1 VFNDTKTNT
10 PKKMKAFLIITI
22 GIAMVIIAAQ
32 VKTARSAERTEQ
44 YPYSVIKTYRDF
56 EVRQYE
62 RAIFARTRVDA
73 STYRSGS
80 SAAFRT
86 LASYIFGG
94 NERNENIAMTSPV
107 AMQRGQGLEMEFMM
121 PSKYTIESLPAP
133 NRQDIEFYEKPEV
146 VMAAIS
152 FKGWASDAKIAEMT
166 ETLKGLLAK
175 EGIAHTGN
183 FIYLGYNPPYQVINR
198 RNEIVVEIMK

>member
-1 VFNDTKTNT
+1 
-10 PKKMKAFLIITI
+10 MKAFLIISI
-22 GIAMVIIAAQ
+22 GVAMVVLAAQ

-62 RAIFARTRVDA
+62 RALFARTRVDA

-94 NERNENIAMTSPV
+94 NERNESIAMTSPV
-107 AMQRGQGLEMEFMM
+107 AMRQNEGMEMEFMM
-121 PSKYTIESLPAP
+121 PSKYTLESLPAP

-146 VMAAIS
+146 VMAAIKFS
-152 FKGWASDAKIAEMT
+152 GWASDAKIAEMT
-166 ETLKGLLAK
+166 NMLRAMLEK
-175 EGIAHTGN
+175 EGINHTGQ

-198 RNEIVVEIMK
+198 RNEIVVEILR

>member
-1 VFNDTKTNT
+1 MKTL
-10 PKKMKAFLIITI
+10 FIITI
-22 GIAMVIIAAQ
+22 GVAMVVLAAQ

-56 EVRQYE
+56 EIRQYE

-73 STYRSGS
+73 STIRSGS

-94 NERNENIAMTSPV
+94 NERSESIAMTSPV
-107 AMQRGQGLEMEFMM
+107 AMRQNEGVEMEFMM

-152 FKGWASDAKIAEMT
+152 FSGWASDAKIAQMT
-166 ETLKGLLAK
+166 NTLKAMLEK
-175 EGIAHTGN
+175 EGINHTGQ

-198 RNEIVVEIMK
+198 RNEIVVEIKR

>member
-1 VFNDTKTNT
+1 
-10 PKKMKAFLIITI
+10 
-22 GIAMVIIAAQ
+22 MVVLAAQ

-56 EVRQYE
+56 EIRQYE

-73 STYRSGS
+73 STIRSGS

-94 NERNENIAMTSPV
+94 NERSESIAMTSPV
-107 AMQRGQGLEMEFMM
+107 AMRQNEGVEMEFMM

-152 FKGWASDAKIAEMT
+152 FSGWASDAKIAQMT
-166 ETLKGLLAK
+166 NTLKAMLEK
-175 EGIAHTGN
+175 EGINHTGQ

-198 RNEIVVEIMK
+198 RNEIVVEIKR